1 MPTEERERE
10 LRRAFASAAA
20 GYPHPEQS
28 RQRLLQRNYRP
39 GSGHR
44 WLVGSIAAVAS
55 AGSIALALGLAGVL
69 GAAPARST
77 AAIGSATSAHGSNA
91 IGSAAPARGASTIR
105 TAAFT
110 LTSNANGTDTLALR
124 LTMRRMFDATA
135 LQQALAQRGISAV
148 VKTDAYCFS
157 NPAAPD
163 PVSIGV
169 LSARPP
175 VKPQRGLVHTS
186 KNPAPGALKSLIAG
200 TVTVINPAAIP
211 SGTELSFDY
220 SSSGSTLSANL
231 IYPHS
236 YSCRAGS
243 PPQAR

>member
-1 MPTEERERE
+1 MPTEELERE

-20 GYPHPEQS
+20 GYPHPEQAK
-28 RQRLLQRNYRP
+28 QRLLQRNYRP

-44 WLVGSIAAVAS
+44 RLIGSIAAVAS
-55 AGSIALALGLAGVL
+55 AGSMALALSLAGVL
-69 GAAPARST
+69 GAAPS
-77 AAIGSATSAHGSNA
+77 HGTGT
-91 IGSAAPARGASTIR
+91 IGSAASARGTGTIGNTAPVRGTGTIR

-110 LTSNANGTDTLALR
+110 LTSNANGTDTLTMR
-124 LTMRRMFDATA
+124 LTMRRMFDAAT
-135 LQQALAQRGISAV
+135 LQRALAQHGISAV

-169 LSARPP
+169 LSARTSFQ
-175 VKPQRGLVHTS
+175 PQRGLVHTS

-220 SSSGSTLSANL
+220 SSSRSTLSADL
-231 IYPHS
+231 IYSHS

-243 PPQAR
+243 PREAR